1 MAVYLLREKVV
12 SIALSQVGYKEY
24 NNNQTKYAKDLD
36 KVNFYNYP
44 KYPAHAEWCDIFVD
58 WCVYEA
64 SGKNK
69 ARALAALYEP
79 TKDNCGAGC
88 KYSAQYFRSK
98 GAWSS
103 TAVLGSQIFFGKKGA
118 ETHTGI
124 VVAIGASTITTV
136 EGNKGNMVKKCSY
149 KKTDSKIVG
158 YGLIKYDS
166 QPQPQP
172 QPTPQPQPE
181 PTPTPQP
188 KPQPDYKTYKVKTN
202 TGVDLRIRK
211 APSVKSK
218 QIGSIPNG
226 KTCKV
231 YSISKGW
238 ANVEYNK
245 IKGYSS
251 AKYLKEVK

>member
-1 MAVYLLREKVV
+1 MAEYLLPDKAV
-12 SIALSQVGYKEY
+12 SYALSQVGYKEGSG
-24 NNNQTKYAKDLD
+24 NWNKYAQELD
-36 KVNFYNYP
+36 SINYFAP
-44 KYPAHAEWCDIFVD
+44 QKKQGVAWCNIFVD
-58 WCVYEA
+58 DVIYNA
-64 SGKNK
+64 SGKDK
-69 ARALAALYEP
+69 SKTQKALYQP
-79 TKDNCGAGC
+79 SYDNLSAAC
-88 KYSAQYFRSK
+88 KYAAKYFRDK
-98 GAWSS
+98 GAWSK
-103 TAVLGSQIFFGKKGA
+103 TASVGAQIFFGKVGA
-118 ETHTGI
+118 ETHTGL
-124 VVAIGASTITTV
+124 VVSVGASTVTTV

-149 KKTDSKIVG
+149 KKSDSKIVG

-181 PTPTPQP
+181 PAPTPQP

-226 KTCKV
+226 KKCKV

-245 IKGYSS
+245 IKGYSG
-251 AKYLKEVK
+251 AKCLKEVKQ

>member
-1 MAVYLLREKVV
+1 MAVYLLREKAV

-58 WCVYEA
+58 WCVFEA

-149 KKTDSKIVG
+149 SKKDSKIAG
-158 YGLIKYDS
+158 YGLIKYDTA
-166 QPQPQP
+166 PQPDPPSP
-172 QPTPQPQPE
+172 QPEPPKPE
-181 PTPTPQP
+181 PTPTPTP
-188 KPQPDYKTYKVKTN
+188 KGKKYKCTCKKGVNIRAGAGATYKKVGAVNYGQIVTIYSTKNGWGNMTTSGN
-202 TGVDLRIRK
+202 RWVCMKYFK
-211 APSVKSK
+211 AV
-218 QIGSIPNG
+218 
-226 KTCKV
+226 
-231 YSISKGW
+231 
-238 ANVEYNK
+238 
-245 IKGYSS
+245 
-251 AKYLKEVK
+251 